1 MARGAKKQTQGG
13 QPIRRDMERIPMAR
27 PSWDDEMRVAAI
39 TTLDSK
45 QWVKG
50 VQSKAFG
57 KAFAEHCGARSAT
70 PCQNGSSA
78 LWAALR
84 IADIGP
90 GDEVIVPSFTF
101 ISSTTCVLLV
111 GAKPVF
117 VDIEPD
123 FFCIDLEQVRQALT
137 PKTKAVIGVH
147 LFGQPYCSELVT
159 FCQEHDLVLIE
170 DAAQA
175 HGAKQLFP
183 DGTMK
188 SAGAMGDIGCFSFF
202 PSKNMAVG
210 GEGGMLTTTQSKYED
225 KIFGITDH
233 GRSPDLEAIQ
243 LGSNLRMSEVSAS
256 IGLVQLSNLD
266 TWVELRRQK
275 AELYTRALVDHKTL
289 NAPAIRPNTQ
299 HAWHQYC
306 VQTSNPDA
314 FVAHFDNLGIDTR
327 RYYPIPSHQQHVYK
341 DHPQYTERLEN
352 TAIAANSLVA
362 IPVMHELSD
371 VETQRIVDAL
381 MSYK

>member
-1 MARGAKKQTQGG
+1 
-13 QPIRRDMERIPMAR
+13 MERIPMAR
-27 PSWDDEMRVAAI
+27 PSWDESMRLAAI

-45 QWVKG
+45 RWVKG
-50 VQSKAFG
+50 AKGKAFG

-111 GAKPVF
+111 GATPVF

-123 FFCIDLEQVRQALT
+123 YFCIDLEQVRQALT
-137 PKTKAVIGVH
+137 PQTKAVIGVH
-147 LFGQPYCSELVT
+147 LFGQPYSADLVA
-159 FCQEHDLVLIE
+159 FCQEHNLVLIE

-175 HGAKQLFP
+175 HGAKQQFP
-183 DGTMK
+183 DGTMR

-210 GEGGMLTTTQSKYED
+210 GEGGMLTTTLSKYEEH
-225 KIFGITDH
+225 ILGITDH

-266 TWVELRRQK
+266 TWVENRRQN
-275 AELYTRALVDHKTL
+275 AALFTQALTDHPTIS
-289 NAPAIRPNTQ
+289 APAQRPNTQ

-306 VQTSNPDA
+306 VQTSNPDDL
-314 FVAHFDNLGIDTR
+314 VSHFDSLGIDTR
-327 RYYPIPSHQQHVYK
+327 RYYTTPCHHQLIYK
-341 DHPQYTERLEN
+341 DHPQYAERLEN
-352 TAIAANSLVA
+352 TDVAAHSLVA
-362 IPVMHELSD
+362 IPVMHELNNG
-371 VETQRIVDAL
+371 ERQRIVDAL
-381 MSYK
+381 KSYT

>member
-1 MARGAKKQTQGG
+1 
-13 QPIRRDMERIPMAR
+13 MERIPMAR
-27 PSWDDEMRVAAI
+27 PSWDEEMRLAAT

-50 VQSKAFG
+50 DQGKAFG
-57 KAFAEHCGARSAT
+57 KAFAEHCGALSAT

-84 IADIGP
+84 IADVGP

-101 ISSTTCVLLV
+101 ISSTTCILLV
-111 GAKPVF
+111 GATPVF

-123 FFCIDLEQVRQALT
+123 YYCLDIEEVKAAIS

-147 LFGQPYCSELVT
+147 LFGQTYNPELVAL
-159 FCQEHDLVLIE
+159 CQDNNLVLIE

-175 HGAKQLFP
+175 HAAEQKFS
-183 DGTMK
+183 DGTIRR
-188 SAGAMGDIGCFSFF
+188 AGAMGDIGCFSFF

-210 GEGGMLTTTQSKYED
+210 GEGGMLTTTRPDYQE
-225 KIFGITDH
+225 KIVGITDH
-233 GRSPDLEAIQ
+233 GRRPDLEAIQ

-266 TWVELRRQK
+266 AWIERRRQN
-275 AELYTRALVDHKTL
+275 AALFTQTL
-289 NAPAIRPNTQ
+289 VGQPTLQAPAVRPDSN

-306 VQTSNPDA
+306 IRTTDPTSFITHLDS
-314 FVAHFDNLGIDTR
+314 FGIDAR
-327 RYYPIPSHQQHVYK
+327 QYYTTPCHQQHAYK
-341 DHPQYTERLEN
+341 LHPQYLQRLEN
-352 TAIAANSLVA
+352 TDMATTSLVA
-362 IPVMHELSD
+362 IPIMHELTKT
-371 VETQRIVDAL
+371 EIRRITEAL
-381 MSYK
+381 QSYS